1 MCGPGRGGGGDTPIE
16 RVQIAGMRQNYVD
29 VVRAGKSE
37 VYTHKLNVYLS
48 DCAKRKC
55 RKHCLLLGAASHLDT
70 TLLIEN
76 VMRQL
81 KGIQLA

>member
-1 MCGPGRGGGGDTPIE
+1 MFRRGRGGDTPIE

-37 VYTHKLNVYLS
+37 VCTHKLNVYLS
-48 DCAKRKC
+48 DCRKR
-55 RKHCLLLGAASHLDT
+55 CLLSGAARHLDT